1 MNARVDDE
9 TLVAYVDG
17 QLGAHEIEAVEAA
30 LASDPEARETVRA
43 LREGTA
49 LLQAAFN
56 DPMNESVPPRILET
70 INQAADQAS
79 AQGRA
84 PTVRVW
90 HMALA
95 ASFAALVIGLGVSL
109 YLTDQRVERQLAA
122 LEARLEADQRYREA
136 ALSKVLEKHV
146 SGETVVWENPDSG
159 SSGEI
164 TPVRTFKS
172 SKGQWCREYAANA
185 WLGEKQEFQRAIAC
199 REAGGLWKTRLVLM
213 TDS

>member
-1 MNARVDDE
+1 MSVRVDDE

-17 QLGAHEIEAVEAA
+17 QLDARETDAVEAA
-30 LASDPEARETVRA
+30 LAKDPEARQTVRA
-43 LREGTA
+43 LREGAA
-49 LLQAAFN
+49 LLRAAFN
-56 DPMNESVPPRILET
+56 EPMNEPVPPRILET
-70 INQAADQAS
+70 IDQAAAR
-79 AQGRA
+79 GRVPA
-84 PTVRVW
+84 PRVW
-90 HMALA
+90 PMALA

-122 LEARLEADQRYREA
+122 LEARVEADQRYREA
-136 ALSKVLEKHV
+136 ALAKALEKHV
-146 SGETVVWENPDSG
+146 SGETVAWENPDSG

-172 SKGQWCREYAANA
+172 TKGQWCREYAASA

-199 REAGGLWKTRLVLM
+199 REAQGQWKTRLVLM

>member
-1 MNARVDDE
+1 MDDE

-17 QLGAHEIEAVEAA
+17 QLGGHEIEAVETA
-30 LASDPEARETVRA
+30 LAGDPEARETVRA
-43 LREGTA
+43 LREGTG

-70 INQAADQAS
+70 INHAANQTADQATP
-79 AQGRA
+79 QGRA
-84 PTVRVW
+84 ATPRVW

-95 ASFAALVIGLGVSL
+95 ASFAALVIGLGFSL

-136 ALSKVLEKHV
+136 ELSKVLEKHV

-172 SKGQWCREYAANA
+172 SKGQWCREYSANA
-185 WLGEKQEFQRAIAC
+185 WLGENQEFQRAIAC